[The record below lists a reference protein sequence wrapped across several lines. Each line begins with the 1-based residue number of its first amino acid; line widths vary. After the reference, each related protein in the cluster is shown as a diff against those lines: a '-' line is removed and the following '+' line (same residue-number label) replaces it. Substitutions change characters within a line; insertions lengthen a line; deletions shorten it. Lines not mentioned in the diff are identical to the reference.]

1 MSKKQKVKGEFM
13 EEKVTVSVIKAD
25 VGGLC
30 GHTLAPDELLDTC
43 EYVLENAVDE
53 LLIDYYVT
61 RCGDDIDLIMT
72 HNLGTDNE
80 KIHGLAWKA
89 FEEATE
95 VAKELKLYGAG
106 QDLLAEG
113 FTGNVKGMGPGCAEM
128 EFVERPSEPIVV
140 FCCDKTDPTA
150 FSLPLYRMFA
160 DPFSTA
166 GLVYDSSM
174 TGGFRF
180 DVLDMYENKQI
191 SLNTPEDQYALL
203 ALIGNL
209 EKYAIKRV
217 FRRKDDEIAAIV
229 SSDKLN
235 KIAGEYV
242 GKDDPVAIVRAQSG
256 FPAVGEL
263 LEAFANP
270 HLVPGWMRGCHWGPL
285 MPVGEDD
292 ALPSRFDG
300 PARVIA
306 LGFQLSKGR
315 LVGPNDLFADKG
327 FDNARQKALDMADM
341 IRSMGPFQPNRLP
354 ESMMEYSSVPKIM
367 EKLKDK
373 FISLGDS
380 KKLDCVRDRGDME

>member
-1 MSKKQKVKGEFM
+1 M
-13 EEKVTVSVIKAD
+13 EEKITLSVIKAD

-30 GHTLAPDELLDTC
+30 GHTLAPEELLDAC
-43 EYVLENAVDE
+43 EYVLEEAIDE

-72 HNLGTDNE
+72 HKLGTDNE

-128 EFVERPSEPIVV
+128 EFVERPSEPVIV

-150 FSLPLYRMFA
+150 FNMPFYKMFA
-160 DPFSTA
+160 DPFHTA
-166 GLVYDSSM
+166 GLVYDKSM
-174 TGGFRF
+174 VGGFKF

-191 SLNTPEDQYALL
+191 TLKTPEESYSLL

-209 EKYAIKRV
+209 EKYAVKRV
-217 FRRKDDEIAAIV
+217 YRAKDNEIAAIA
-229 SSDKLN
+229 SSEKLN
-235 KIAGEYV
+235 LMAGEYV

-256 FPAVGEL
+256 MPAVGEV
-263 LEAFANP
+263 LEAFATP

-292 ALPSRFDG
+292 ARPSRFDG
-300 PARVIA
+300 PARVMA
-306 LGFQLSKGR
+306 LGFQLSDGR
-315 LVGPNDLFADKG
+315 LVGPNDLFEDIS
-327 FDNARQKALDMADM
+327 FDNARKRALDMADM
-341 IRSMGPFQPNRLP
+341 IRSMGPFQPHRLP
-354 ESMMEYSSVPKIM
+354 EAMMEYTSVPQIM
-367 EKLKDK
+367 ETLKDR
-373 FISLGDS
+373 FVDVEGV
-380 KKLDCVRDRGDME
+380 KKLEKTRERGDME